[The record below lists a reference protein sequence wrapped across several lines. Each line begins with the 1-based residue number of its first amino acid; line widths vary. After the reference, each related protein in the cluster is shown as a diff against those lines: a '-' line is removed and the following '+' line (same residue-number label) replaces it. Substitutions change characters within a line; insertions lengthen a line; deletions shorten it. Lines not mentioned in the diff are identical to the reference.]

1 MSGLLLSAAHQAVH
15 SLPLQGH
22 IWQKG
27 FQSGELKGDLYPDT
41 APALAEWVSKGIKV
55 YIYSSGSRSAQL
67 NFFKYSNSGDL
78 RHFLS
83 GYFDTS
89 SGPKVLWVLGSGLR
103 CCMFSS
109 ASAPPGHKT
118 CLFEGTCCM

>member
-1 MSGLLLSAAHQAVH
+1 MSGLLLSDARQDLHCLH
-15 SLPLQGH
+15 LQGH

-41 APALAEWVSKGIKV
+41 APALAEWVSKGVKV

-89 SGPKVLWVLGSGLR
+89 SGSKVPP
-103 CCMFSS
+103 CMGTPLLHGQLHLCS
-109 ASAPPGHKT
+109 AWAQDMPG
-118 CLFEGTCCM
+118 